1 MKKIALSLFVLAAI
15 STSAQKINS
24 KLNFQKGQ
32 KIEVMTNM
40 NASTEM
46 MMGESSSS
54 SVSTEVYE
62 VKDVAAENTTLE
74 RSMKKLKMN
83 LSIMGQ
89 EKSIDSDNPD
99 DLKGMLGEPI
109 KELVNTKNEFTVDAK
124 GKIIVVKGEDKKKKA
139 DNGMMGMFMQQMNMG
154 NAAPATGSPSVFKV
168 LPDYEVGKGDS
179 WVDTAAAA
187 GNVMIT
193 SYTVKDITDSEILLD
208 FTGDGKLDT
217 KQDMMGMSI
226 EAKGTIKSNGSVVI
240 DKATGLMKQKT
251 VTTITD
257 SNANFNGQELN
268 TKNKT
273 TAVITV
279 KSI

>member
-15 STSAQKINS
+15 SSSAQKINS
-24 KLNFQKGQ
+24 KLSFQKGQ

-54 SVSTEVYE
+54 SISTEVYE
-62 VKDVAAENTTLE
+62 VKDVAAESTTLE

-109 KELVNTKNEFTVDAK
+109 KELVNTKNEFTVDSK
-124 GKIIVVKGEDKKKKA
+124 GKIIAVKGEDKKKKA

-154 NAAPATGSPSVFKV
+154 SAAPATGSPSFFKV

-187 GNVMIT
+187 GNVMMT

-217 KQDMMGMSI
+217 KQ
-226 EAKGTIKSNGSVVI
+226 
-240 DKATGLMKQKT
+240 
-251 VTTITD
+251 
-257 SNANFNGQELN
+257 
-268 TKNKT
+268 
-273 TAVITV
+273 
-279 KSI
+279 